1 MFTKMVLDGF
11 EEKEREKGRL
21 IEVGLPEGERWGNDG
36 LVTLQSARWGEYL
49 GTLEESD
56 HWSLRGSKGREVDVE
71 LASVSGSSIATP
83 GTSSMGGN
91 GSGVREG
98 DRGSGGAGDAWSL
111 GDWTK
116 FVGAWKKEEKSLK
129 NAGAAISSS
138 EGEKAKERQ
147 ERLKAMNEAGA
158 NDEVVKASAEKLSA
172 VFDWIVDQVPSR
184 ASNPSPTTS
193 QPPPSSSSSSS
204 RRSDLSSKADLE
216 RFYVALCRKLYD
228 EGL

>member
-1 MFTKMVLDGF
+1 M
-11 EEKEREKGRL
+11 
-21 IEVGLPEGERWGNDG
+21 
-36 LVTLQSARWGEYL
+36 
-49 GTLEESD
+49 
-56 HWSLRGSKGREVDVE
+56 DVE
-71 LASVSGSSIATP
+71 LASGSGSSTATP
-83 GTSSMGGN
+83 MTSSMSVN

-116 FVGAWKKEEKSLK
+116 FVGAWKKEEKGLK

-184 ASNPSPTTS
+184 SSSPSPTTS

-204 RRSDLSSKADLE
+204 DSGAVMLSVLLSLEDAETTADAGRDVKETAGETEAVEEEGNMSAREQGRLTMI
-216 RFYVALCRKLYD
+216 YD
-228 EGL
+228 EAMRVKT